1 MNRRPLLASTA
12 ALAALTLAAASGTA
26 AGATATP
33 AAGSASTTL
42 SVLRVLAGGHDLS
55 AVDLA
60 LRSDTTS
67 SPRVSRIDITPIT
80 ADGTAYG
87 RVTVNQANSPQGVSA
102 LSTPSALSPYAQ
114 LVSPALTASATSLP
128 SNQIGAASLGSLKVL
143 GLPVALGGAL
153 QAASSVTGTGGASAG
168 KTVTL
173 SNVALPSIADVLAA
187 LGLDLSKLPVGSLST
202 LLNQL
207 DLVTSA
213 VTTAQNAVNTAQSA
227 VDAQVATLAGLTA
240 TLTTDQNLLATA
252 QTTLTTA
259 TSALLTLI
267 TDPLVTALPG
277 VSLLTGGLPLTVA
290 QFEALVASS
299 DPLVALIEAL
309 PVIGPLIT
317 SAQTDYVTALAGVTA
332 AQNVVNLALA
342 AVNAAQAL
350 LDTLQATL
358 TSAISTLL
366 GAITGVLDATPLV
379 SLTKLELSTKA
390 LVTSATTGGQSA
402 QIVGGTISGL
412 KVLGTDVLKTALGS
426 STIDLSALAGTA
438 VTKLTSTISGL
449 TGTLSSVLSSI
460 PGLPVLD
467 IPAPKIGLLTK
478 STSTSISGGY
488 GRASTLIT
496 GLSITLPSITL
507 PTSVALPGAVNLP
520 AMDGITQVAGQLTSA
535 PVTLSLLTLRDQAA
549 FRPAVAGTGTT
560 GGTNGSQDGGSL
572 PDTGLPVGVAALSLL
587 LVGGALA
594 LRRKVLAQD

>member
-1 MNRRPLLASTA
+1 VNRRPLLASTA

-87 RVTVNQANSPQGVSA
+87 RVVVNQANSPQGVSA

-202 LLNQL
+202 LLSQL

-240 TLTTDQNLLATA
+240 TLTTDQGLLATA

-259 TSALLTLI
+259 TSALQTLLN
-267 TDPLVTALPG
+267 DPLVTAL
-277 VSLLTGGLPLTVA
+277 TGGVPLTVA
-290 QFEALVASS
+290 QFEALVASA
-299 DPLVALIEAL
+299 DPLVALIEAI
-309 PVIGPLIT
+309 PVVGPLVT
-317 SAQTDYVTALAGVTA
+317 SAQTDYVSALAAVTA
-332 AQNVVNLALA
+332 AQNVVALA
-342 AVNAAQAL
+342 QAAVDAAQAL
-350 LDTLQATL
+350 LTTLTATL

-412 KVLGTDVLKTALGS
+412 KVLGTDVLQTALGS

-438 VTKLTSTISGL
+438 VTTLTSTISGL

-535 PVTLSLLTLRDQAA
+535 PVTVSLLTLRDQAA

-594 LRRKVLAQD
+594 LRRKVLNLG